1 MDNIKDN
8 NGLEA
13 KTGVGNLG
21 IVSIYSLEKSND
33 SIRDKIER
41 LSAVVYLATNHIN
54 DIDPIKLSVREVC
67 LNCLKTVNDTN
78 VVVSDAGLNTR
89 LSEILVSDLNK
100 ISSFLRVLSISG
112 FMSKNN
118 FEVINSAII
127 SLLNNSFSKEEFSF
141 SKDGENDVEKA
152 PVGGL
157 KISSEFSQ
165 KPKNKNL
172 NLPEK
177 TGRSDRV
184 LSLIKKQGKVA
195 TKDIVDYFPGVSDKT
210 IQREL
215 NKLVSEGKIQRQGK
229 KRWSFY
235 TISDL

>member
-8 NGLEA
+8 NELEA
-13 KTGVGNLG
+13 KSITGTFP
-21 IVSIYSLEKSND
+21 IISIYRVDKAND

-78 VVVSDAGLNTR
+78 IVVGEANMSSR
-89 LSEILVSDLNK
+89 LSEILVSDLSK

-118 FEVINSAII
+118 FEVINNAISTI
-127 SLLNNSFSKEEFSF
+127 LNNSFSKEEFSF
-141 SKDGENDVEKA
+141 SKDDQKIVEKTQN
-152 PVGGL
+152 VNL
-157 KISSEFSQ
+157 KNSSESVE
-165 KPKNKNL
+165 KVKTKSL

-177 TGRSDRV
+177 SGRSERV

-235 TISDL
+235 SISGV